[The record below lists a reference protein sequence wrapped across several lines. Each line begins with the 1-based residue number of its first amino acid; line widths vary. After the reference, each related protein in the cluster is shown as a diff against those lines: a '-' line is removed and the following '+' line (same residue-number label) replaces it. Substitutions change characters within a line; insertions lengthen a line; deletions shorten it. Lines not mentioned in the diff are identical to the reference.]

1 MLNIT
6 DYLRNANQNYS
17 DLPAHTGQSGH
28 NYVDP
33 FGFILFG
40 NFFNFRKL
48 SAIIS
53 PNIFATL
60 SSLFSFW
67 EPYNGNINMI
77 DFVSELS

>member
-1 MLNIT
+1 MQIKT
-6 DYLRNANQNYS
+6 TMSYQ
-17 DLPAHTGQSGH
+17 HTLVKVVIID
-28 NYVDP
+28 VDP

-67 EPYNGNINMI
+67 EPYNANTSMI

>member
-1 MLNIT
+1 MQIKT
-6 DYLRNANQNYS
+6 TMSYQ
-17 DLPAHTGQSGH
+17 HTLVKVVIID
-28 NYVDP
+28 VDP

-53 PNIFATL
+53 PNILATL

-67 EPYNGNINMI
+67 EPYNANTSMI

>member
-1 MLNIT
+1 MQIKTTVSYQLTLVKVVII
-6 DYLRNANQNYS
+6 D
-17 DLPAHTGQSGH
+17 
-28 NYVDP
+28 VDP

-60 SSLFSFW
+60 SSLLLL
-67 EPYNGNINMI
+67 GT
-77 DFVSELS
+77 L